1 VRKNVPPDRV
11 RPGQERKTIEK
22 LVSLGDAVEREE
34 HADVDGTA
42 SKKTSPSVAQR
53 SKKKKKKKKKQT
65 KIYYVHITSEKMVY
79 NSPAEGRNPSERIT
93 KNIKFLFSWKK
104 MRIFFFF
111 TFGMRKSL
119 FFLLFN
125 FDVVNKAT
133 GSSSSETLCDT
144 LGEPR

>member
-53 SKKKKKKKKKQT
+53 SKKKKTDKNLLRAHYKRENGVQLQQRE
-65 KIYYVHITSEKMVY
+65 KIQQSGSHKTL
-79 NSPAEGRNPSERIT
+79 N
-93 KNIKFLFSWKK
+93 FCFSWKK
-104 MRIFFFF
+104 MRHFFLNFWYAQESFFFN
-111 TFGMRKSL
+111 
-119 FFLLFN
+119 LLFN